1 MKVLLTADVKGTGKK
16 GEVVE
21 VADGYGRNFLLKKGL
36 ATVAT
41 SANVHEAQ
49 QKKQAQEF
57 HKAEEIKAL
66 KDLASKLNGQ
76 TVTVSIKTGE
86 NGKFFGSVTSK
97 EISAKFSE
105 LGYEVDKKIICLSSP
120 IKSVG
125 EFKVDVKISA
135 EQTAKIIVR
144 VESI

>member
-1 MKVLLTADVKGTGKK
+1 MKVILLKDVKGTGKQ
-16 GEVVE
+16 GDVVE
-21 VADGYGRNFLLKKGL
+21 AKDGFARNFLIAKGL
-36 ATVAT
+36 AKEAT
-41 SANVHEAQ
+41 AQ
-49 QKKQAQEF
+49 SLNDNKQKKAAEAYRLEEKK
-57 HKAEEIKAL
+57 KAEKAL
-66 KDLASKLNGQ
+66 KEKIDGL
-76 TVTVSIKTGE
+76 TVTLGIKTGE

-135 EQTAKIIVR
+135 EQTAKIIVK